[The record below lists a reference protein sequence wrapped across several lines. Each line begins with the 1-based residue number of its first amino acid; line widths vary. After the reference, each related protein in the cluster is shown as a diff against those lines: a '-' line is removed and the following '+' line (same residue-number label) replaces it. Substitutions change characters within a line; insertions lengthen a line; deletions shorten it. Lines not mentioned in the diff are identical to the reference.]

1 MTMNE
6 QKWRIPANEGV
17 ALRLGKGQTLRV
29 TDVEGE
35 QVADLVAYCSDDAN
49 ERLDPGVTMDA
60 LHAMKVK
67 AGDMLYSNK
76 YRPILTVIADKVGQH
91 DFINPACRPEM
102 YGLLYGKPKHASC
115 YDNLNQALAPHGI
128 TAPDQHYPFNLF
140 MNTVID
146 PYGQISIE
154 RPLSKAGD
162 YIELRAEMDLIIAI
176 SACPC
181 SESACNGFI
190 CTPIEAEI
198 V

>member
-1 MTMNE
+1 MNE

-17 ALRLGKGQTLRV
+17 GLRLERGQILRV

-35 QVADLVAYCSDDAN
+35 QVADLVAFLADDRS
-49 ERLDPGVTMDA
+49 ERLDPGVTMDV

-67 AGDMLYSNK
+67 VGDMLYSNK
-76 YRPILTVIADKVGQH
+76 YRPILTIIADKVGQH
-91 DFINPACRPEM
+91 DFINSACRPEM
-102 YGLLYGKPKHASC
+102 YEFSYDKPKHASC
-115 YDNLNQALAPHGI
+115 YDNLNQALAPYGI
-128 TAPDQHYPFNLF
+128 PAPDQHYSFNLF

-146 PYGQISIE
+146 PSGQISVE

-162 YIELRAEMDLIIAI
+162 YIELRAELDLIIAI